1 MQYACKAPTVNNDNI
16 NRSLIIMIPNTEDY
30 GGVTYMWNDGTAIA
44 YCPMSDYGYPLDFRG
59 VIQHEAGG
67 HGFGKLGDEYI
78 YHNAFIQ
85 ACVCTCCPHAF
96 KLQGSQALGW
106 YQNLSLSGKMG
117 DVPWRDFIFH
127 EKYNT
132 IVDIFEGGYMHTR
145 GVYRSE
151 QNSCMNNDIPYYNTI
166 SRFEIYKR
174 IMEYAG
180 QSWSLEDFIA
190 NDIIE
195 AVSTTSTK
203 ADYNDDGRTATL
215 NSREPVFMGERP
227 QIR

>member
-1 MQYACKAPTVNNDNI
+1 
-16 NRSLIIMIPNTEDY
+16 
-30 GGVTYMWNDGTAIA
+30 
-44 YCPMSDYGYPLDFRG
+44 
-59 VIQHEAGG
+59 
-67 HGFGKLGDEYI
+67 
-78 YHNAFIQ
+78 
-85 ACVCTCCPHAF
+85 
-96 KLQGSQALGW
+96 
-106 YQNLSLSGKMG
+106 
-117 DVPWRDFIFH
+117 
-127 EKYNT
+127 
-132 IVDIFEGGYMHTR
+132 
-145 GVYRSE
+145 
-151 QNSCMNNDIPYYNTI
+151 MNNEIPYYSTI